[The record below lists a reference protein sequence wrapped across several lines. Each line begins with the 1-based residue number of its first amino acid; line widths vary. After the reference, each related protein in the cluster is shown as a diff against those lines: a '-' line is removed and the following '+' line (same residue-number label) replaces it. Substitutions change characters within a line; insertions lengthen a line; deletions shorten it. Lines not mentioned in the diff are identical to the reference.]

1 MPGPPARQPRWGGV
15 PGPVGPRRQCKKLA
29 DTLNVNEHERLWR
42 LRKRQQSIDAI
53 LRDDVTLEF
62 VMNGRRVTTR
72 QWPSRAQ
79 AVKAATEK
87 RKELERAGWATHW

>member
-1 MPGPPARQPRWGGV
+1 VAS
-15 PGPVGPRRQCKKLA
+15 
-29 DTLNVNEHERLWR
+29 RLWR

-53 LRDDVTLEF
+53 VREADGGVTLEF
-62 VMNGRRVTTR
+62 VMNGKRVTAR
-72 QWPSRAQ
+72 RWPSRAH